1 MHSSGV
7 HHLLSLEMLKK
18 HFCLEANITNTN
30 NVLDQPE
37 KPASGRGIIMK
48 DGGRGEGRR
57 ESFIYTQED
66 GNGPSLIALI
76 WPVWRNM
83 PGKLSFARAE
93 QMFELTGVGR
103 RGQTPPSTEAD
114 PE

>member
-1 MHSSGV
+1 MVLILANTMFGFPSHMHSSGV

-48 DGGRGEGRR
+48 DGGRGEGKRVSFTHRR
-57 ESFIYTQED
+57 MAM
-66 GNGPSLIALI
+66 GH
-76 WPVWRNM
+76 
-83 PGKLSFARAE
+83 LSW
-93 QMFELTGVGR
+93 L
-103 RGQTPPSTEAD
+103 
-114 PE
+114 